1 MVLINS
7 TIPFLT
13 LYLAGNFSLFQSTDD
28 SSASPPVGGWISCV
42 KSTKKQASSRGVNM
56 FILNLPSM
64 SPKEGVSRRKFM
76 ALMVC
81 AGISGFSSTS
91 VFGASGKPPTTDRSL
106 SLYNPHTK
114 DRFHGVYWRN
124 GDYVANALKKI
135 NHIMRDFRAGDI
147 KQIDTHL
154 LDLLSAISIK
164 LMPKQPFHVI
174 SGYRSPETNAKL
186 RKRGKGAAKNS
197 YHIQGKAVDIRLPG
211 YRTSALR
218 RTAYHLK
225 LGGVGY
231 YPKRGFVHVDVGP
244 IRYWKG

>member
-1 MVLINS
+1 MS
-7 TIPFLT
+7 
-13 LYLAGNFSLFQSTDD
+13 
-28 SSASPPVGGWISCV
+28 
-42 KSTKKQASSRGVNM
+42 
-56 FILNLPSM
+56 ILNLPSM
-64 SPKEGVSRRKFM
+64 SSKEGVSRRKFIG
-76 ALMVC
+76 LIVC
-81 AGISGFSSTS
+81 AGISGLFPKS
-91 VFGASGKPPTTDRSL
+91 VFGAIEDRPITKRSL

-114 DRFHGVYWRN
+114 DLFHGVYWRN
-124 GDYVANALKKI
+124 GEYVGNALKKI

-147 KQIDTHL
+147 KRIDTHL
-154 LDLLSAISIK
+154 LDLLSTISIK
-164 LMPKQPFHVI
+164 LKPQKPFQVI

-218 RTAYHLK
+218 RTAFRLK

>member
-1 MVLINS
+1 MS
-7 TIPFLT
+7 
-13 LYLAGNFSLFQSTDD
+13 
-28 SSASPPVGGWISCV
+28 
-42 KSTKKQASSRGVNM
+42 
-56 FILNLPSM
+56 ILNLPSL
-64 SPKEGVSRRKFM
+64 SPKEGVNRRKFM
-76 ALMVC
+76 GLMIC
-81 AGISGFSSTS
+81 AGISGLSSKS
-91 VFGASGKPPTTDRSL
+91 VFGALEDRPTTEKSL

-124 GDYVANALKKI
+124 GEYVANALKKI

-154 LDLLSAISIK
+154 LDLLSTISIK
-164 LMPKQPFHVI
+164 LKPKKPFHVI

-186 RKRGKGAAKNS
+186 RKHGKGAAKNS

-218 RTAYHLK
+218 RTAYRLK

-231 YPKRGFVHVDVGP
+231 YPQQRFVHVDVGP